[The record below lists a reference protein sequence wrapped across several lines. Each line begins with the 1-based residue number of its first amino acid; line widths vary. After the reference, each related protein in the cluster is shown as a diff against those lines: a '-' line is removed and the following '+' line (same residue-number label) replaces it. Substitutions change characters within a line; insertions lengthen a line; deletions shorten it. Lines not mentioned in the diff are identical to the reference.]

1 MLLDSSASTPASLR
15 LESSASAPASAG
27 ECCFL
32 CRRVL
37 LGSSASA
44 PESEVA
50 TARARGEERGGD
62 CTHEAGTLGSEAATA
77 RAERGA
83 RRRLRSR
90 GAESEAATARALVHW
105 SLLVPPRHR
114 QSSGGGRG
122 GFTPPRA
129 RGGERGGDC
138 ARGARSEAATARVER
153 GVRRRLRARGEERGG
168 ESFPSLV
175 HPRRRVLLE
184 FSAYAPQAVE
194 LGGVRGGLPPPG
206 PASESFSSLVHPR
219 QRVLLEPGSLVHP
232 SPRRRVL
239 LESSASAPASPSRV

>member
-105 SLLVPPRHR
+105 SLLVPPRHT

-122 GFTPPRA
+122 GSE
-129 RGGERGGDC
+129 ERGGNC
-138 ARGARSEAATARVER
+138 ARGARSEAATARAGR
-153 GVRRRLRARGEERGG
+153 GARRRLRAREAR
-168 ESFPSLV
+168 
-175 HPRRRVLLE
+175 
-184 FSAYAPQAVE
+184 
-194 LGGVRGGLPPPG
+194 
-206 PASESFSSLVHPR
+206 SEAAT
-219 QRVLLEPGSLVHP
+219 
-232 SPRRRVL
+232 VL
-239 LESSASAPASPSRV
+239 LESSAYAPASPSRV